1 MRSGHD
7 WRSLV
12 EQRDFQPSEAKF
24 SRGVILTSSSILL
37 VIATLIFWPILQ
49 FKVNP
54 ASAGDSTSQPQ
65 EIVTVTPSLQSAT
78 PAFTATSTLQPTT
91 TPEPTDKPTQEQ
103 NFVVEAE
110 ITSVPE
116 VATPLQSGLIVLA
129 MYEAGH
135 SHLFAYQANNSPYTR
150 LTSGPWDDAN
160 PALSPDGRYLAFT
173 SNRAGPWDL
182 YLLDLTLGEVT
193 RLTETQNYEG
203 APTWSPDGNLI
214 AYESYIQDS
223 EIIIQSVFDDQTLI
237 NLSEHP
243 AADYQPVWSPQGRQL
258 AFVSTRSGDADIWLA
273 DFDKFGPERFS
284 NLSQTPESDEGNPG
298 WSSQGGS
305 LAWAATK
312 LGNHSIY
319 AWDEANGSK
328 YIGSGDWPVWSPDSS
343 IILTALEEANQTLL
357 TAYRADDGRLELPP
371 IVLPGQLAGI
381 TWNDQSLPDPLPEN
395 LQQISAEI
403 QELPWMVSP
412 DNQINT
418 QDGREYLVN
427 LDAVQAPYPQL
438 HDSVDDAFQALRSE
452 ISSSAGWDFLASLEN
467 AFVPL
472 TAPLPPGMNEDWLYT
487 GRAFAF
493 DTLPMNAGWVAVV
506 PEYYGYDIYWRVFI
520 KARFQ
525 NGSMGEPMRQIPWN
539 FNARFEGD
547 PLYYEQGG
555 QTAGVVPAGY
565 WIDFTRVALAYG
577 WQRLPALPTWQ
588 SAFFAA
594 RFNEFVIDNNQ
605 SWWEAMLDLY
615 PQELLITPTPIH
627 PPTLTPTR
635 TPSWPLP
642 ATPAP

>member
-12 EQRDFQPSEAKF
+12 EQRDFQPPQTRF

-37 VIATLIFWPILQ
+37 VIVTLIFWPILQ

-54 ASAGDSTSQPQ
+54 ASAGDSTSLSP
-65 EIVTVTPSLQSAT
+65 EPATNTPTFQSAT
-78 PAFTATSTLQPTT
+78 PTATATSTMQPTDA
-91 TPEPTDKPTQEQ
+91 PSPTNNPTQEQ
-103 NFVVEAE
+103 NTVVETEKAP
-110 ITSVPE
+110 VLE

-135 SHLFAYQANNSPYTR
+135 SHLFAYQRTNFPYTR
-150 LTSGPWDDAN
+150 LTSGPWNDTD
-160 PALSPDGRYLAFT
+160 PALSPDGRYLAFS
-173 SNRAGPWDL
+173 SNRAGSWDL
-182 YLLDLTLGEVT
+182 YLLDLTSGEVT
-193 RLTETQNYEG
+193 RLTDTQNYES
-203 APTWSPDGNLI
+203 APSWSPDGNLI
-214 AYESYIQDS
+214 AYESYLQDS

-243 AADYQPVWSPQGRQL
+243 AADYQPAWSPQGRQL
-258 AFVSTRSGDADIWLA
+258 AFVSTRSGDAEIWLA

-284 NLSQTPESDEGNPG
+284 NLSQTPDSNESNPS
-298 WSSQGGS
+298 WSPQGSS
-305 LAWAATK
+305 LAWAATQ
-312 LGNHSIY
+312 LANHSIY
-319 AWDEANGSK
+319 TWDEANGSQ
-328 YIGSGDWPVWSPDSS
+328 YIGSGDMPVWSPDSS
-343 IILTALEEANQTLL
+343 IILTSLDEANQTLL
-357 TAYRADDGRLELPP
+357 TAYRSADGRLELPP

-381 TWNDQSLPDPLPEN
+381 TWNDQSLPDPLPLD
-395 LQQISAEI
+395 LQQIGAEV
-403 QELPWMVSP
+403 QELPWMVSHGK
-412 DNQINT
+412 QLET
-418 QDGREYLVN
+418 LDGREYLVN

-438 HDSVDDAFQALRSE
+438 HDSVDDAFETLRSE
-452 ISSSAGWDFLASLEN
+452 ISSEAGWDFLGSLEN

-493 DTLPMNAGWVAVV
+493 DTLPMNAGWVVVV
-506 PEYYGYDIYWRVFI
+506 PEYYGYDIYWRVYI

-525 NGSMGEPMRQIPWN
+525 NGSMGEPMRQVPWN

-555 QTAGVVPAGY
+555 QTSGVVPAGY

-594 RFNEFVIDNNQ
+594 RFNEFVIDYDQ
-605 SWWEAMLDLY
+605 TWWDAMLDLY
-615 PQELLITPTPIH
+615 PQELLITPTPIQ

-635 TPSWPLP
+635 TPSWPIP
-642 ATPAP
+642 STPAP